1 MREFLYFFFNYYL
14 LMSDIEIKN
23 LEKLLDFDNNNKKYI
38 LDKFINN
45 YFDKYNNEYKDSY
58 IDVSNEIYKDTNILK
73 WSDNIPILDGSKIL
87 LNNIIKNP
95 INNKELLLKRQKSY
109 FLDYDDDSFDILK
122 EYENDILW
130 IYKLNEEI
138 MIMTML

>member
-58 IDVSNEIYKDTNILK
+58 IDVSNEIYKDTNILDELTK
-73 WSDNIPILDGSKIL
+73 DYNNAQRIKLASELPGFYGTQDDREFMEGGIAS
-87 LNNIIKNP
+87 LNVK
-95 INNKELLLKRQKSY
+95 KK
-109 FLDYDDDSFDILK
+109 
-122 EYENDILW
+122 
-130 IYKLNEEI
+130 
-138 MIMTML
+138 